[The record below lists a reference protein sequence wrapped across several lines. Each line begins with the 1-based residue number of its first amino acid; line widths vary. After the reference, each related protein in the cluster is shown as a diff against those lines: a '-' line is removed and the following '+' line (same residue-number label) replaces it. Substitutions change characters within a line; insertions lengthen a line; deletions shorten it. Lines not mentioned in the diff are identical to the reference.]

1 MKKEGTKL
9 EERFDVAHE
18 EWVEACI
25 RYSELQDDYVPLSYE
40 KEHAWIKKWYR
51 NEIKKELQ
59 QERERI
65 VNDIEEIPTH
75 IDEGQGAVGRYGNK
89 IIKVINQDHE

>member
-40 KEHAWIKKWYR
+40 KEHAWIKEWYR
-51 NEIKKELQ
+51 NEIKQELQ

-65 VNDIEEIPTH
+65 VAKAEEI
-75 IDEGQGAVGRYGNK
+75 IQRDRFSGAPFAVNEL
-89 IIKVINQDHE
+89 IKSINQDHE